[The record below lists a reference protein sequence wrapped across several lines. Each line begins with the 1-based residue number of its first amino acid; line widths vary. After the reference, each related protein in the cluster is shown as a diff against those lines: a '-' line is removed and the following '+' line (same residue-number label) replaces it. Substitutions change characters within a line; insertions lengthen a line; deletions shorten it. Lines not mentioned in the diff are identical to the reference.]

1 MTENDIMGFPISC
14 FFQIFSKFMTIF
26 LLLLKRKEKKKHPNN
41 GKELPK
47 LVCGLK
53 RRVVIESANGFSS
66 GGWGKTHKPTRLCY
80 S

>member
-1 MTENDIMGFPISC
+1 MTENDIMGFPISYIFKIHDN
-14 FFQIFSKFMTIF
+14 FFVVVEK
-26 LLLLKRKEKKKHPNN
+26 KRKKKHPNN